1 MGVLELARKRK
12 SIRKYSTTPIPLE
25 DILYAIET
33 ALQAPS
39 GANRQPWRFI
49 IIDDPDIK
57 MEIRRIAELWERK
70 LHESKSI
77 PEWFQ
82 KWLRDH
88 GITWRK
94 EFLTTAP
101 YLIVVLADKRAPYSR
116 ESVWLAVGYLL
127 LALEE
132 KGLASLT
139 YTPTNPRAIAS
150 ILGVPGHYTIE
161 TIIPVGLPG
170 EYKVKEPRMSLD
182 EAVYFNRW
190 GSRRG

>member
-1 MGVLELARKRK
+1 MRVLELARKRR
-12 SIRKYSTTPIPLE
+12 SIRKYSAKPIPLE
-25 DILYAIET
+25 NILYAIET

-49 IIDDPDIK
+49 IVNDPDIK
-57 MEIRRIAELWERK
+57 MEIRKTAESWERK
-70 LHESKSI
+70 LHESDST
-77 PEWFQ
+77 PEWFR
-82 KWLRDH
+82 KWLRER

-101 YLIVVLADKRAPYSR
+101 YLIVVIADRRAPYSR

-150 ILGVPGHYTIE
+150 ILGVPEYYTLE

-170 EYKVKEPRMSLD
+170 EDKVKEPRMRLE

-190 GSRRG
+190 GSRRD